1 MNTFQ
6 TKISPA
12 AGVAGFASP
21 LFSFVVSLLF
31 ISTCAF
37 ASNEKAIAYFEATSS
52 DGAGSSSTT
61 SSVSANYLGKVN
73 KLPNRGFIKNPSGE
87 STEKFPMCD
96 DFLNVEW
103 LDKENGYGYVE
114 HDLYLSGNLLP
125 PKKSLIYIHEKKV
138 DHMFDLNQYDKYGKL
153 EKVLKGIRAN
163 KKYYSNLS
171 AIPAVDYEGG
181 TAFFSHYDYT
191 KETYADNH
199 QNICIVYPDNEFAW
213 LVESVDA
220 GNIYSQEEIDR
231 GVEHLKKLYPDY
243 REEWF
248 RNIFVGD
255 INYDGIADYYSR
267 ESFIYSKN
275 GSYQVIKKLGNGSD
289 KEGSHII
296 FGTQN
301 TDLTCKVYGNNGLN
315 LITDGKNYLL
325 DKQCNLTQ
333 LSTQ

>member
-1 MNTFQ
+1 MNAFQ

-12 AGVAGFASP
+12 AGITVFAALLIS
-21 LFSFVVSLLF
+21 LVVNFIF

-37 ASNEKAIAYFEATSS
+37 AFNEKATAYFEATSS
-52 DGAGSSSTT
+52 DGAGT
-61 SSVSANYLGKVN
+61 SSIASSVDANHLRKVK
-73 KLPNRGFIKNPSGE
+73 KLPNRGFIKNPSDE
-87 STEKFPMCD
+87 FSKKFPMCD

-103 LDKENGYGYVE
+103 LDRENGYGYVE
-114 HDLYLSGNLLP
+114 HDLYLKGNLLP
-125 PKKSLIYIHEKKV
+125 PKKSLIYIHERKV
-138 DHMFDLNQYDKYGKL
+138 DHMFDLNQYEKYGKL
-153 EKVLKGIRAN
+153 DKVLIGIRTN

-171 AIPAVDYEGG
+171 PIPAVDYEGG

-199 QNICIVYPDNEFAW
+199 QNVCILYPDNEFAW
-213 LVESVDA
+213 LVESADA

-243 REEWF
+243 KEEWF
-248 RNIFVGD
+248 RNLFVGD
-255 INYDGIADYYSR
+255 INHDGIADYYSR
-267 ESFIYSKN
+267 GSFIYSKN

-289 KEGSHII
+289 KDGSHMI

-301 TDLTCKVYGNNGLN
+301 DHLSCKVYGKNGLN
-315 LITDGKNYLL
+315 IITDGKNYLL